1 MGTESVVVVP
11 ADDHVALSVIRSLGR
26 NGIPVTA
33 ITTGRDIAQSSRYCR
48 RVIATT
54 ADGLGSS
61 LLNLVKTEPGSYVIG
76 LGDLEILT
84 LNQRRDELQH
94 YATLLFPDRERFA
107 LVLNKMDTLALAQ
120 QVGVPVPK
128 TVDMA
133 EELALSHCDAL
144 QFPLVIKPRQKG
156 GLPFRAFKVRYAQCF
171 RELERELDQL
181 KPHRRFLLVQ
191 EYVAGHGVGV
201 ELLIHEGRTVM
212 AFQHRRIR
220 EDPPSGGV
228 GVCCES
234 EGLHPELLQHSQRLL
249 KAMRWQGVAMVEYRM
264 DPSTGRFALM
274 EVNGRFWGSL
284 PLALHAGADF
294 PIALVR
300 CHSFGAY
307 PEPPPYRYPVRCRLL
322 AGDTKCLIRVLWRRS
337 GSPLHA
343 IALYLRDF
351 RPSVKYYKWSWDDP
365 RPAFH
370 AIFQR
375 MLSATKRVLAAGAAI
390 FGSLRRRRT
399 EIGAA

>member
-1 MGTESVVVVP
+1 MGTESVIVVP

-26 NGIPVTA
+26 KGIRVTA

-54 ADGLGSS
+54 ADRLGAS
-61 LLNLVKTEPGSYVIG
+61 LLDLVKTEPGSYVIG

-84 LNQRRDELQH
+84 LNERREELQR
-94 YATLLFPDRERFA
+94 YATLLFPDRERLA

-120 QVGVPVPK
+120 AVGVPVPK

-133 EELALSHCDAL
+133 DDLAPSQCNSLP
-144 QFPLVIKPRQKG
+144 FPVVIKPRQKG
-156 GLPFRAFKVRYAQCF
+156 GLPFKAFKVRYAQCVP
-171 RELERELDQL
+171 ELERELDQL
-181 KPHRRFLLVQ
+181 KAHRKFLLVQ
-191 EYVAGHGVGV
+191 EYVAGHGAGV

-220 EDPPSGGV
+220 EDPPAGGV

-234 EGLHPELLQHSQRLL
+234 EGLHPDLLQHSERLL
-249 KAMRWQGVAMVEYRM
+249 QAMRWQGVAMVEYRI
-264 DPSTGRFALM
+264 DPSRGRIALM

-294 PIALVR
+294 PVALVR
-300 CHSFGAY
+300 CHSRGGYSQPFS
-307 PEPPPYRYPVRCRLL
+307 YRYPVRCRLL
-322 AGDTKCLIRVLWRRS
+322 AGDTKWLMRVLWRRS
-337 GSPLHA
+337 GSPGRA

-351 RPSVKYYKWSWDDP
+351 RLSVKYYKWSWDDP
-365 RPAFH
+365 RPAFQ

-375 MLSATKRVLAAGAAI
+375 TRSVTTRVLAAAGSI
-390 FGSLRRRRT
+390 FGL
-399 EIGAA
+399 